1 MKGWWTFMNL
11 KGDLQEAQDLIHKAH
26 FHLKQINSNSAEA
39 EACHFAMGELEK
51 AQQKIQHVQQRMNE

>member
-1 MKGWWTFMNL
+1 MNF

-26 FHLKQINSNSAEA
+26 FHLKQINSTSAEA

-51 AQQKIQHVQQRMNE
+51 AQQKIQDVQQKIDQ